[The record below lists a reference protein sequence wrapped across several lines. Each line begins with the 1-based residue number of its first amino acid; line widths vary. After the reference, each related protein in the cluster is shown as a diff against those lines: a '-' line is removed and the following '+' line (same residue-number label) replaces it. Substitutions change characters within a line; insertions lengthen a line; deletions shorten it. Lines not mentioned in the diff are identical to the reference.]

1 MILLIGAVLGIIS
14 VAFGAYSEHALRENV
29 SAEEFRFLMTA
40 IRYNQV
46 NAVIICSIGMA
57 LFGQNRISSISQFR
71 WSGFLFIL
79 GTILFSFSIY
89 LSVSFN
95 IPSLVYV
102 TPFGGIILMIS
113 WLLLAVSALKFLK
126 NQKTD

>member
-1 MILLIGAVLGIIS
+1 MILLIGAVLGFIS

-46 NAVIICSIGMA
+46 NAVIICSIGMT

-79 GTILFSFSIY
+79 GTVLFSFSIY
-89 LSVSFN
+89 ISVSFGW
-95 IPSLVYV
+95 PRLLLV
-102 TPFGGIILMIS
+102 TPVGGMGLM
-113 WLLLAVSALKFLK
+113 LAWIMLVVAGVRAIRK
-126 NQKTD
+126 